1 MEIIDPAVAIAL
13 VVVAATAALVGIALA
28 LVVVPPAIA
37 DARRGRLSRRGSV
50 PTYYRRLVLAR

>member
-13 VVVAATAALVGIALA
+13 VVVAATAALVGIVLA
-28 LVVVPPAIA
+28 LVAVPAAIA
-37 DARRGRLSRRGSV
+37 DARRERLSRRESV